1 MESAVLSFLDSLI
14 GSEGVKGA
22 LIADEHGLCLGVK
35 GIANSNSAGFI
46 SAIATYAKSLHDD
59 PNVQV
64 PTIKIETDKSGRHS
78 NFFPFSFPLKYSQRY
93 MYNGTIDLKDQV
105 PFDMLDILCAA
116 DELIIDDLI
125 EYIQTYL
132 IQNRPTWIIENLVE
146 ILNIVSPRP
155 ALSKLTN
162 HCLEE
167 VTLLNP
173 STFFKSESFLNLSE
187 VALVELLKR
196 DDICMNEYKL
206 WNCVLKWGIA
216 NTLSLSYDLDDEM
229 IRENSC
235 NDTYLFKWTSENYQN
250 LEKTLKNCIPLIR
263 FFDIS
268 SNEFNKLSPYSKLL
282 PKKLLDDITRYY
294 MTRDVHSTQSYDI
307 PPPRSCGAQIESK
320 IINQKQAVILVNWID
335 GYGTSYPRTS
345 IPYTFKLLF
354 RASEGN
360 NNPKLFHEKCD
371 NVGPTI
377 IVIKIRGSDR
387 LVGGYNPLNDSWKRS
402 WFSSYRGQKECFV
415 FSIDSAA
422 KTTLDENH
430 VLSKVIPEYRKSA
443 IFDHPWNGP
452 CFGTG
457 PDLWV
462 NTDPNNPIGH
472 ATRKSYQHAIMRSRD
487 FHWED
492 WEVFSIKRNVPE

>member
-22 LIADEHGLCLGVK
+22 LIADEHGLCLG
-35 GIANSNSAGFI
+35 GFI

-105 PFDMLDILCAA
+105 PFYMLDILCAA

-282 PKKLLDDITRYY
+282 PKKLLDDLTRYH

-335 GYGTSYPRTS
+335 GHGTSYPRTS
-345 IPYTFKLLF
+345 IP
-354 RASEGN
+354 
-360 NNPKLFHEKCD
+360 
-371 NVGPTI
+371 
-377 IVIKIRGSDR
+377 
-387 LVGGYNPLNDSWKRS
+387 
-402 WFSSYRGQKECFV
+402 GQKECFV
-415 FSIDSAA
+415 FSIDSTA

-472 ATRKSYQHAIMRSRD
+472 ATRKSYQHAIMKSRD